1 MAEKKNKI
9 LKKARE
15 EIKYLTGDAAV
26 RRLAELREDW
36 EIDYA
41 MGVNGAK
48 RAGFE
53 DGQKVGFEDGKKVGF
68 EDGQKA
74 GLEDGQKIGFENGKR
89 KIAENLL
96 KLGIDIAK
104 ISEATG
110 LTVEEIKNLKN
121 DNKKKD

>member
-15 EIKYLTGDAAV
+15 EINYLTGDAAV

-41 MGVNGAK
+41 MGVSGAK
-48 RAGFE
+48 KAGFE
-53 DGQKVGFEDGKKVGF
+53 DGQKVGFEEGKKAGF
-68 EDGQKA
+68 EDGQKNK
-74 GLEDGQKIGFENGKR
+74 EKE
-89 KIAENLL
+89 IAQNLL
-96 KLGIDIAK
+96 KLGMEIEK

-110 LTVEEIKNLKN
+110 LTVEEIKKLKN
-121 DNKKKD
+121 NNKNKD

>member
-15 EIKYLTGDAAV
+15 EINYLTGDAAV

-41 MGVNGAK
+41 MGVRGAK
-48 RAGFE
+48 KA
-53 DGQKVGFEDGKKVGF
+53 GFEDGKKVG
-68 EDGQKA
+68 
-74 GLEDGQKIGFENGKR
+74 LESGK
-89 KIAENLL
+89 KEIAENLL
-96 KLGIDIAK
+96 KLGMEIEK

-110 LTVEEIKNLKN
+110 LTLEEIKNLKN
-121 DNKKKD
+121 DNKNKD

>member
-15 EIKYLTGDAAV
+15 EINYLTGDAAV

-41 MGVNGAK
+41 MGVSGAK
-48 RAGFE
+48 KAGFE
-53 DGQKVGFEDGKKVGF
+53 DGQKVGFEDGQKTGVENEKK
-68 EDGQKA
+68 E
-74 GLEDGQKIGFENGKR
+74 
-89 KIAENLL
+89 IAENLL
-96 KLGIDIAK
+96 KLGIEIAK

-110 LTVEEIKNLKN
+110 LTVEEIKKLKN
-121 DNKKKD
+121 NNKNKD

>member
-15 EIKYLTGDAAV
+15 EINYLTGDAAV

-53 DGQKVGFEDGKKVGF
+53 DGQKVGFEDG
-68 EDGQKA
+68 QKTK
-74 GLEDGQKIGFENGKR
+74 EKE
-89 KIAENLL
+89 IAQNLL
-96 KLGIDIAK
+96 KLGMEIEK

-110 LTVEEIKNLKN
+110 LTVEEIKNLK
-121 DNKKKD
+121 K

>member
-15 EIKYLTGDAAV
+15 EINYLTGDAAV

-41 MGVNGAK
+41 MGVHGAK
-48 RAGFE
+48 RAGLE
-53 DGQKVGFEDGKKVGF
+53 DGQRVGFEAGKKVGF

-74 GLEDGQKIGFENGKR
+74 GFENGK
-89 KIAENLL
+89 KEIAENLL
-96 KLGIDIAK
+96 KIGMEITK
-104 ISEATG
+104 ISEITG
-110 LTVEEIKNLKN
+110 LTVEEIKNLEN
-121 DNKKKD
+121 NNENKD